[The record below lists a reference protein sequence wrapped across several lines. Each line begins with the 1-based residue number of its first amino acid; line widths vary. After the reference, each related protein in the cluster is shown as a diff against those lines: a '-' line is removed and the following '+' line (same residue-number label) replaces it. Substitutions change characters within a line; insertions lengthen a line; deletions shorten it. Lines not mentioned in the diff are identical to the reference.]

1 MGIIVSL
8 SGVDGSGKTTIAKLV
23 IERLMNCGVN
33 AKYHHELDFILLRA
47 FIGIS
52 KNFIG
57 SGKSNNVREK
67 TITMIDEGEYN
78 WRYFYYL
85 FILFHSLLTYAYYKI
100 GKGMIVYDRWIYEL
114 TTIFD
119 HKQID
124 NMVLRKLYLG
134 FPRPDIM
141 ILLTAPPRLARFRKR
156 DDPGHA
162 THGLDYYVTMQER
175 MRKLAIHVN
184 CDAILSTD
192 RSKEVIVEEV
202 FNLIMARIRDNTFL
216 KSAEDNL
223 RTQ

>member
-23 IERLMNCGVN
+23 IERLRNCGVT

-47 FIGIS
+47 FICIS

-119 HKQID
+119 HKHID

-141 ILLTAPPRLARFRKR
+141 ILLIAPPRLARFRKR

-162 THGLDYYVTMQER
+162 KHGLDYYVTMQER

-184 CDAILSTD
+184 CDAMLSTD

-202 FNLIMARIRDNTFL
+202 FNLIMAKIRDNTFL